1 MSLLTRFKRSDHN
14 LDIMPRVL
22 CFFFRFILRNRVFPG
37 AKDERKYQ
45 NALKIAETALQ
56 ELPLTSVIA
65 KFLRDPFGADCSKY
79 WGQQRR
85 HSVWSDDEDGDIWSE
100 TEDVNDDDD
109 VLVPIKSRTSKATL
123 DESKNKGEENETV
136 ASPVS
141 ISRPVPEIL
150 KTLLSSTNPFPKFH
164 TPGLVEE
171 GYLRRIKQIFPPGAF
186 TSCVTKSYK
195 PMLFDGLI
203 DTVDAVEHDLETKL
217 VKMILVPWPGLGIN
231 GYDTSVTLRGPA
243 HLPKTQA
250 VNEHDPLEDEITVLI
265 SVSKEH
271 LNVLRSAIGMG
282 IVGTWVQLCPIGQ
295 EGMNP
300 RRLNFWY
307 LEEQKL
313 VVPSFETC

>member
-22 CFFFRFILRNRVFPG
+22 CFFFRFILKNRVFPG

-45 NALKIAETALQ
+45 SALSIAETALQ

-65 KFLRDPFGADCSKY
+65 KFLRDLFGAECSKY
-79 WGQQRR
+79 WDQQRK
-85 HSVWSDDEDGDIWSE
+85 HSVWLDDEDSDIQSKA
-100 TEDVNDDDD
+100 EDFNDD
-109 VLVPIKSRTSKATL
+109 VFVPIKSRTSKTTL
-123 DESKNKGEENETV
+123 DESGDKGEESETV
-136 ASPVS
+136 TSPVS

-150 KTLLSSTNPFPKFH
+150 RILLSSTNPFPKSH

-171 GYLRRIKQIFPPGAF
+171 GSLRRIKQIFPPGVF
-186 TSCVTKSYK
+186 TSRFTKSYK
-195 PMLFDGLI
+195 PMLSDGLI

-217 VKMILVPWPGLGIN
+217 AKMILTPWPGSGIN
-231 GYDTSVTLRGPA
+231 GCDTSVILRRPA
-243 HLPKTQA
+243 YLPEIQA

-265 SVSKEH
+265 SVAKEH

-282 IVGTWVQLCPIGQ
+282 IAGTWVQLCPIGQ

-300 RRLNFWY
+300 RRSNFWY